1 MADTMDEKGGIAG
14 LTITHHDKG
23 DEGQYN
29 AEIDGARESGKL
41 TWVARKQD
49 GKTVRVAEH
58 TIVPREIG
66 GKGVAAQLVDAL
78 VADAREQGF
87 LIDPQCSYVA
97 AKFDDN
103 PAWHDLRA

>member
-1 MADTMDEKGGIAG
+1 MSDDTTING
-14 LTITHHDKG
+14 LTIQREDHGDKG
-23 DEGQYN
+23 QYIAHIEN
-29 AEIDGARESGKL
+29 ARESGKL
-41 TWVARKQD
+41 TWVRKQID

-78 VADAREQGF
+78 VADAREHGF
-87 LIDPQCSYVA
+87 MIDPQCSYVA

-103 PAWHDLRA
+103 PGWSDLRV